1 MFCRAARTC
10 FVVAMARLP
19 SGSTIVRLLRA
30 STPHSHP
37 ILPPPLDYLISIR
50 TSGRPGKAVGPAIPH
65 PSRRP
70 RTFGA
75 PRRAEIG
82 RAQLQQAPRAGRYND
97 QGGPWGPQTKEVPK
111 GMEMSDRRRKLL
123 LTVLVVAM
131 TVGVIGML
139 AGVGVL
145 SAFSSTT
152 SNDGNSFATGT
163 VTIGDND
170 AGSAMYSVGN
180 RKPNDSVQSC
190 IKLTYTGTL
199 AADVHLYTTSSF
211 GALGQ
216 Y

>member
-1 MFCRAARTC
+1 
-10 FVVAMARLP
+10 
-19 SGSTIVRLLRA
+19 
-30 STPHSHP
+30 
-37 ILPPPLDYLISIR
+37 
-50 TSGRPGKAVGPAIPH
+50 
-65 PSRRP
+65 
-70 RTFGA
+70 
-75 PRRAEIG
+75 
-82 RAQLQQAPRAGRYND
+82 
-97 QGGPWGPQTKEVPK
+97 
-111 GMEMSDRRRKLL
+111 MSDRRRKLL

-216 Y
+216 YLDMTVEKGTFSGAPAFPSCTGFTADAGGPIFSGTLASFASAKDSYANGVAAFPASQTQWSQNDTLVYRFSLAVQDNNAAAGLTTGAHSFTWEAQNQ